1 MSAEHLQ
8 GCARGE
14 PNYEQMFYSGIEQ
27 MIAKGK
33 LQSTFREFIE
43 RFAPSFQGRPKYVMD
58 DIAIR
63 VEERLGYTIQTKTVG
78 NTPIRISNERGFKII
93 KL

>member
-63 VEERLGYTIQTKTVG
+63 VEERLGYTIQTKT
-78 NTPIRISNERGFKII
+78 SNSSAVKVDGDRGFRLT